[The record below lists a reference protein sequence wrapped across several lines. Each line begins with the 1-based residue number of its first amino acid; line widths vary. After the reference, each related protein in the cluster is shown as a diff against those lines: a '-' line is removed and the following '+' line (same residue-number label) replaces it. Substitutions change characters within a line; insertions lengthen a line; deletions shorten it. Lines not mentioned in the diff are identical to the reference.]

1 MPKMMRW
8 ILTGLVIAA
17 VGVVLMFVGLSNDG
31 QNSLNWRD
39 GHFVVPQVKTVNQ
52 QVKAFKSVNINTE
65 DIDVR
70 LVTNND
76 DTYAVKSSVRDAAR
90 LHISVRHNTLYVKYN
105 TENDNGVGV
114 GFGEKKPEH
123 ITISVPQNKPFDKFK
138 QTSVGSDVV
147 LKDLT
152 AKTVKISATAGDITL
167 NNLTAPDMTV
177 ANRDG
182 SVHLTDAVLKQS
194 TISMSDS
201 DLTVQNGELGKLLLS
216 GTDSDVHLN
225 HTALNASVM
234 QVNDGDVTTTASQYT
249 GVNTFTLR
257 DGDFKAA
264 QAQFGGLQLQTTDG
278 DVMVKGTK
286 YAGQF
291 SENETAPDRLSII
304 ATDGDIHVN

>member
-1 MPKMMRW
+1 
-8 ILTGLVIAA
+8 
-17 VGVVLMFVGLSNDG
+17 
-31 QNSLNWRD
+31 
-39 GHFVVPQVKTVNQ
+39 
-52 QVKAFKSVNINTE
+52 
-65 DIDVR
+65 
-70 LVTNND
+70 
-76 DTYAVKSSVRDAAR
+76 
-90 LHISVRHNTLYVKYN
+90 
-105 TENDNGVGV
+105 
-114 GFGEKKPEH
+114 
-123 ITISVPQNKPFDKFK
+123 
-138 QTSVGSDVV
+138 
-147 LKDLT
+147 
-152 AKTVKISATAGDITL
+152 
-167 NNLTAPDMTV
+167 
-177 ANRDG
+177 
-182 SVHLTDAVLKQS
+182 
-194 TISMSDS
+194 MSDS